1 MTMMTIDYDSDGK
14 HHQRSIVKTKYKI
27 YVKLCPNWANKK
39 NSATYH
45 SSITD
50 HVPSLVV
57 SI

>member
-1 MTMMTIDYDSDGK
+1 MMTIDYDSDGK